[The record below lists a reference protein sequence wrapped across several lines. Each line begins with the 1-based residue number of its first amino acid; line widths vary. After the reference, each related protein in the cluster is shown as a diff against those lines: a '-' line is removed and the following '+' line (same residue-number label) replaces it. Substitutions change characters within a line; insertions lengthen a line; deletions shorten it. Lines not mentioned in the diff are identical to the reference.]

1 MTRFRPS
8 RSALSTAALTACS
21 VLALTWPLASMSQV
35 PGEQVVPPA
44 SPETDSSTTSELAPL
59 QEEKL
64 NQFADAYLAVEEIQ
78 NKAAAE
84 LERETDPVQAHEIEA
99 QAETHMIQA
108 VERTGLQLQEFN
120 QIAEAASLNPELREV
135 IIRRVEERRRI

>member
-1 MTRFRPS
+1 
-8 RSALSTAALTACS
+8 
-21 VLALTWPLASMSQV
+21 MSQV